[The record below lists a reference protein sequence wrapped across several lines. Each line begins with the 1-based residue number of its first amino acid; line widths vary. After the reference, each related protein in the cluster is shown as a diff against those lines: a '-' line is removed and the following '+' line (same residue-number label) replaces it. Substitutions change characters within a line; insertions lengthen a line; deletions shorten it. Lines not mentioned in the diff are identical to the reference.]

1 MADPQLCRGVGI
13 RPLTSRL
20 PISPLSYSPASEGG
34 GCGCDSESASSFA
47 SPEPEKKCG
56 RLYGANSGL
65 SVSIVRPGLAV
76 VLRCGVIEGSHTHC
90 GHPASQHLRR
100 AEQRSCISA
109 EQWQRQKEKRR
120 FLEGKQ
126 LFLSFLLQ
134 LSEAASPKRPS
145 SIPGSAACANVG
157 RNYIGVPAVPEKL
170 EPRLQACLAS
180 LPPVQA
186 T

>member
-1 MADPQLCRGVGI
+1 MGAILRVPLHLLLLSRKKVWAAVRGKLRPQCERREASTGSGAEMRGD
-13 RPLTSRL
+13 RSFPHPLW
-20 PISPLSYSPASEGG
+20 A
-34 GCGCDSESASSFA
+34 
-47 SPEPEKKCG
+47 
-56 RLYGANSGL
+56 
-65 SVSIVRPGLAV
+65 PGLTAP
-76 VLRCGVIEGSHTHC
+76 E
-90 GHPASQHLRR
+90 RR
-100 AEQRSCISA
+100 AEQHSCISA
-109 EQWQRQKEKRR
+109 EQWPRQKENRR

-145 SIPGSAACANVG
+145 SIPGSAACAHVG